1 MGTQR
6 VGHDWVTQHSLAQTW
21 IKAVIPYELHNFK
34 MPNRRKEKKKNPKA
48 LAENELSIKV
58 KTNNKKCNL
67 ENPNEVDS

>member
-34 MPNRRKEKKKNPKA
+34 MPNRRKEKKISKRKKYPKA
-48 LAENELSIKV
+48 LAENELSTKG
-58 KTNNKKCNL
+58 KTKQ
-67 ENPNEVDS
+67 